1 MAIEQKILLKII
13 QEKFPDA
20 KIEIIDT
27 VGDSD
32 HYRIEIID
40 KQFANLS
47 KIQQHKIVHRA
58 LDSVLNKNLHAI
70 ELKTSS

>member
-1 MAIEQKILLKII
+1 MASEQKILLKII

>member
-1 MAIEQKILLKII
+1 MAIEQKILFNII

-20 KIEIIDT
+20 TIKVDDT
-27 VGDSD
+27 VGDMD
-32 HYRIEIID
+32 HYLIEIKD

-47 KIQQHKIVHRA
+47 KIQQHKIVHKA
-58 LDSVLNKNLHAI
+58 LELVLNKNLHAI

>member
-1 MAIEQKILLKII
+1 MAIEQKILFKII